1 MPPRRRHPHRLSITV
16 AATKSE
22 AGHVLGLC
30 LGDFLGRLG
39 LCAGPPCHHL
49 IIHGG
54 QVIVGVHL
62 QGSDPLYHHSESS
75 LSNSL
80 SVIFPSN
87 IVSDDDE
94 DVVSRPLVSSSSP
107 VVMYYSY

>member
-1 MPPRRRHPHRLSITV
+1 MCLASALVTSLGASASVPGRRPVII
-16 AATKSE
+16 
-22 AGHVLGLC
+22 
-30 LGDFLGRLG
+30 
-39 LCAGPPCHHL
+39 L
-49 IIHGG
+49 IIRGG

-62 QGSDPLYHHSESS
+62 QGSDPLYQHSESS

-87 IVSDDDE
+87 IVSDDDK

>member
-1 MPPRRRHPHRLSITV
+1 MCLASASVTSLGASASMPGHPVII
-16 AATKSE
+16 
-22 AGHVLGLC
+22 
-30 LGDFLGRLG
+30 
-39 LCAGPPCHHL
+39 L